1 MRPISHHNSTREPD
15 WSFHASLLS
24 IHTSEMEENDP
35 ESTGERLRFLP
46 PAEHESNQ
54 SENILTSTITITT
67 IIIIIII
74 ISKRYK
80 KKREE
85 TLERNG

>member
-1 MRPISHHNSTREPD
+1 
-15 WSFHASLLS
+15 
-24 IHTSEMEENDP
+24 MEENDP

-74 ISKRYK
+74 ISNRYK
-80 KKREE
+80 KKEKKHSREMD
-85 TLERNG
+85 RNQMEPEKSCRDRYFATAWP